1 MQEAFAWTIP
11 YLSETMKSHRKTWN
25 IVLLFL
31 NRPLRAVFQRYCD
44 MVDKVPKIINPQDKE
59 NYKYLVNRCDQYAKR
74 HYGRISAVVDY
85 GRWDSKINLY
95 LPMLEFTTEEAI
107 AVISEH
113 TGSCAN

>member
-1 MQEAFAWTIP
+1 MDNTVFERNYEKPQEDMEYCT
-11 YLSETMKSHRKTWN
+11 
-25 IVLLFL
+25 
-31 NRPLRAVFQRYCD
+31 AVFEQAVEGGFFQRYCD

-85 GRWDSKINLY
+85 ARWDSKINLY
-95 LPMLEFTTEEAI
+95 LPMLEFTTEEDI